1 MNLAQRLDRIA
12 KDTSLPDAET
22 VRLTLA
28 QVEAAIAGVAAGLSD
43 EVKENMEPWWD
54 RCYLL
59 ATRDPLLAKMYAS
72 MTPDDLAL

>member
-1 MNLAQRLDRIA
+1 MTLAQRVDRIA
-12 KDTSLPDAET
+12 KDASLPDPET
-22 VRLTLA
+22 VRRTIE
-28 QVEAAIAGVAAGLSD
+28 QVDAAIADVAVGLSD